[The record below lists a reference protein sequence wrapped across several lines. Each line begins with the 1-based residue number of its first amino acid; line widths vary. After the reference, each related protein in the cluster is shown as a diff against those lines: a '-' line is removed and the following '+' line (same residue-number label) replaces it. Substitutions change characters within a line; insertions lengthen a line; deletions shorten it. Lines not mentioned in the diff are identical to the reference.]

1 MRVLLLLA
9 LLAACERA
17 APPAAPAG
25 QGLVAGNPLLAHGD
39 ARQTVAHRGTRRFEF
54 PAVAGAASSYRE
66 RITTDGQG
74 RFALEPLEAHQAS
87 AGEWA
92 QFELVQRVR
101 QGFLF
106 RYRDFVVRDPERFAR
121 NWSTHTLTR
130 TEVVAGR
137 DCALYHVERLQGEPR
152 TFELALDPETGLI
165 LASREHDAGG
175 RLVAEMRYETLQLA
189 PDLSTVAWHQA
200 SNLERPVDSVPALA
214 TELGVRC
221 LEPRL
226 LPAGYGPIEVATVE
240 DGAGTTWLKH
250 TYSDGIETL
259 FFLQALEPA
268 GRSAGSASTGAGV
281 QGVEA
286 GKVMVF
292 ELGSARAV
300 QGRVEGFRILAV
312 GEVGETELLDLI
324 ESALP

>member
-1 MRVLLLLA
+1 MRVLLVLA
-9 LLAACERA
+9 LLAACERV

-25 QGLVAGNPLLAHGD
+25 QGLVAGNPLLARPD
-39 ARQTVAHRGTRRFEF
+39 ARQAVAHRGTRRLEF

-74 RFALEPLEAHQAS
+74 GFALEPLDAHLAS
-87 AGEWA
+87 AGEWVE
-92 QFELVQRVR
+92 FELVQRVR
-101 QGFLF
+101 EGFLF
-106 RYRDFVVRDPERFAR
+106 RYRDFAVRDPERFAR
-121 NWSTHTLTR
+121 NWSTSTLPR

-137 DCALYHVERLQGEPR
+137 DCALYRVERRQGEPR
-152 TFELALDPETGLI
+152 AFELALEPESGLI
-165 LASREHDAGG
+165 LASREYDAGG

-189 PDLSTVAWHQA
+189 PDLSAVAWHQ
-200 SNLERPVDSVPALA
+200 SGNLERPVDVPALA

-226 LPAGYGPIEVATVE
+226 LPAGYGPFEVATVQDDE
-240 DGAGTTWLKH
+240 GTTWLKR

-259 FFLQALEPA
+259 FFLQALERA
-268 GRSAGSASTGAGV
+268 SRSTGAASAGAGV
-281 QGVEA
+281 QDVEA

-312 GEVGETELLDLI
+312 GKVGETELLDLV